1 MSYIMQIVWLPPGN
15 VSYIIL
21 VQIIQIIQ
29 IRYLSS
35 LKYLDDEVGIGDLS
49 EV

>member
-29 IRYLSS
+29 IR
-35 LKYLDDEVGIGDLS
+35 DLS
-49 EV
+49 ALYGRSRSSTVLYWE